1 VVKSYISDR
10 IAGIFR
16 QFRFPIAATVL
27 IAALSQSAYGQ
38 VTQSANSLSLWS
50 CTSVPSGEWQGA
62 GTYIGADYTRIVKD
76 DYSAGTPCARENNV
90 RGSEFV
96 IAAGSDDAEFF
107 DEAFFAVDNIE
118 ADVEGLIGIWMGS
131 VHANMVA
138 TGLFPKSADTESS
151 SEVWTQF
158 DGFLIRQSG
167 TTWYGDLSMNSGTT
181 FSADNLIASAIT
193 ANSLQAST
201 ISSNSVS
208 TNSLLAETIRSN
220 SLTTR
225 SLVVTGGV
233 SIGGTLNM
241 NGNPIINI
249 ANGVEATDAVNLSQL
264 RQTQSQI
271 NAVQKESRVGVSG
284 VAALVGLPDI
294 PAGSDGVFGV
304 GTGTHK
310 GESTLA
316 IGGARQINEK
326 ATIKFGLSTPSGNGG
341 TVGSF
346 GVGIKW

>member
-1 VVKSYISDR
+1 MRS
-10 IAGIFR
+10 
-16 QFRFPIAATVL
+16 T
-27 IAALSQSAYGQ
+27 
-38 VTQSANSLSLWS
+38 
-50 CTSVPSGEWQGA
+50 
-62 GTYIGADYTRIVKD
+62 
-76 DYSAGTPCARENNV
+76 ENN
-90 RGSEFV
+90 
-96 IAAGSDDAEFF
+96 I
-107 DEAFFAVDNIE
+107 
-118 ADVEGLIGIWMGS
+118 
-131 VHANMVA
+131 VA
-138 TGLFPKSADTESS
+138 SGLFPNSS
-151 SEVWTQF
+151 DSDFSSGDLSQF
-158 DGFLIRQSG
+158 DGYIIQQSG
-167 TTWYGDLSMNSGTT
+167 STWYGDLSMNAGTT
-181 FSADNLIASAIT
+181 FSADNLIASET
-193 ANSLQAST
+193 TTNSLQAST

-225 SLVVTGGV
+225 SLLVTGGA

-249 ANGVEATDAVNLSQL
+249 ANGVEATDAVNVSQL

-294 PAGSDGVFGV
+294 PAGSDGVLGV